1 MYAPRA
7 CLFDLYGTLLDV
19 HSAVGELSAGL
30 GAKALPLS
38 VLWRTKQL
46 EYSWVESLMGRYH
59 DFWRHTERALDYALA
74 VHGIAD
80 AGLRAD
86 LLSAYRRLSPYPEVA
101 DVLAALRRRGIR
113 TVAFSNGSPEMI
125 RASLEG
131 ARLTGSIDDF
141 ASVHD
146 VCIFKPAPEVYE
158 HALKAQGVGVDDIA
172 FCSSNRWDIAGA
184 AARGW
189 RTFWINRA
197 GLPDEYETAANIVQL
212 PSLVPVP
219 GLLAA

>member
-1 MYAPRA
+1 MYPPHA
-7 CLFDLYGTLLDV
+7 CFFDLYGTLLDV
-19 HSAVGELSAGL
+19 HSAVGQVSAGL

-74 VHGIAD
+74 VHEIAD
-80 AGLRAD
+80 DGLRAD
-86 LLSAYRRLSPYPEVA
+86 LLSAYRRLTPYPEVA
-101 DVLAALRRRGIR
+101 DVLAALRRQGIR
-113 TVAFSNGSPEMI
+113 VVVFSNGSPEMI

-131 ARLTGSIDDF
+131 ARLTGMIDDF
-141 ASVHD
+141 ASVHG
-146 VCIFKPAPEVYE
+146 VRVFKPAPEAYE
-158 HALKAQGVGVDDIA
+158 HALQTQGVGVDDIA
-172 FCSSNRWDIAGA
+172 FCSSNRWDVAGA

-189 RTFWINRA
+189 RTFWINRT
-197 GLPDEYETAANIVQL
+197 GFPDEYEAAANIVQL
-212 PSLVPVP
+212 RSLVPIP

>member
-1 MYAPRA
+1 MKAPRA
-7 CLFDLYGTLLDV
+7 CFFDLYGTLLDV
-19 HSAVGELSAGL
+19 HSAVGQVSARL
-30 GAKALPLS
+30 GAKAQPLS

-59 DFWRHTERALDYALA
+59 DFWHHTERALDYALA

-80 AGLRAD
+80 PGLRAD
-86 LLSAYRRLSPYPEVA
+86 LLSAYRMLAPYPEVA
-101 DVLAALRRRGIR
+101 DVLAALRRQRMR
-113 TVAFSNGSPEMI
+113 VVAFSNGSPDMI

-131 ARLTGSIDDF
+131 AHLADSIDDF

-146 VCIFKPAPEVYE
+146 VRVFKPAPEVYE
-158 HALKAQGVGVDDIA
+158 HALRTQGVGVDDIA
-172 FCSSNRWDIAGA
+172 FCSSNRWDVAGA

-189 RTFWINRA
+189 RTYWINRLD
-197 GLPDEYETAANIVQL
+197 LPDEYEAASNIVQL
-212 PSLVPVP
+212 PSLAPLP